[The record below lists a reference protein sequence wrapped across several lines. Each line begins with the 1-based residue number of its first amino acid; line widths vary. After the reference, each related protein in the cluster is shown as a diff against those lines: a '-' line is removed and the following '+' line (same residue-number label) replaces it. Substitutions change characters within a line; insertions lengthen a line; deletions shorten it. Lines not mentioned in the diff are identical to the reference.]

1 MRLLDFFKPKKE
13 IQANTV
19 FQYWSGANI
28 TPLIFDGEKT
38 PYELG
43 SPKDYYLDYHSL
55 RARAWQAYIESPI
68 VQNVI
73 KKYSLW
79 VVGSGLKLQS
89 NPIDLITG
97 LSDDEIKLYSQKV
110 EAHFRLSASM
120 KQSSYSGMMNLH
132 ELAAEAFKNA
142 ILSGDVLNIV
152 RFDGQNV
159 THELIDGCYISTPF
173 GMNQLENG
181 NKIIDGVE
189 IDSKGNHVAFYV
201 QNYELKWDRIS
212 AYGEKTGRLQAWL
225 FYGMRYKL
233 NSVRGMSLL
242 TAILEMDNK
251 LNRYQ
256 DATLGSAEENA
267 KVPYTI
273 EHNQFSDGENP
284 LVRQLAQSIGKNKGT
299 APETQNII
307 DAENIATKVAQT
319 TSKQT
324 YNMPIGST
332 LKRNTFTTDLSFKD
346 YFGVNIDII
355 YITVGIPPEVAAD
368 KFGGAY
374 SGSRAALKSWE
385 YKLMVD
391 RILYLKN
398 QFYKPNFDYWLDMQV
413 LTNKIDVP
421 LYLEA
426 IFKKDIFKLEAFRNC
441 RFIGATVPHI
451 DPVKE
456 VKAERMK
463 LGGKFDDIPLTTAEQ
478 SCEALN
484 TGDFDQNIK
493 KVEDEKEMA
502 NYFDDA
508 IDTNSVDQV
517 PD

>member
-1 MRLLDFFKPKKE
+1 MKILDFFKPKKE
-13 IQANTV
+13 IQVNTEI
-19 FQYWSGANI
+19 QYWSGANI
-28 TPLIFDGEKT
+28 MPVIFDGEKT

-43 SPKDYYLDYHSL
+43 TPRDYYLDYQSL

-68 VQNVI
+68 VQNVL

-79 VVGSGLKLQS
+79 VVGSGLKLQA

-97 LSDDEIKLYSQKV
+97 LSEQEIKAYSQKV
-110 EAHFRLSASM
+110 EAHFRLYSSM
-120 KQSSYSGMMNLH
+120 KQSSYSSMMSLH

-142 ILSGDVLNIV
+142 LMSGDVLNIM

-159 THELIDGCYISTPF
+159 THEIIDGCFISTPLEKT
-173 GMNQLENG
+173 QLAPG

-189 IDSKGNHVAFYV
+189 IDKTGKHIAFYV
-201 QNYELKWDRIS
+201 QNESYKWERIP

-225 FYGMRYKL
+225 FYGMRYKI
-233 NSVRGMSLL
+233 NSVRGMSIL
-242 TAILEMDNK
+242 TAVLEMDNK

-284 LVRQLAQSIGKNKGT
+284 LVKQLVQSAGKNKGT
-299 APETQNII
+299 APETQSTIES
-307 DAENIATKVAQT
+307 ENIATKVAQT
-319 TSKQT
+319 TSKQV
-324 YNMPIGST
+324 YNMPIGSE
-332 LKRNTFTTDLSFKD
+332 LKRNTFATDLSFKD
-346 YFGVNIDII
+346 YFGVNIDLI

-391 RILYLKN
+391 RNLYLKN
-398 QFYKPNFDYWLDMQV
+398 QFYKPNFDYWLDIQV

-421 LYLEA
+421 AYLEA
-426 IFKKDIFKLEAFRNC
+426 LLNNDIFKLESFRNC

-456 VKAERMK
+456 VNAERLK
-463 LGGKFDDIPLTTAEQ
+463 LGKKFDLVPLTTAEQ

-493 KVEDEKEMA
+493 KSQDEKEMA
-502 NYFDDA
+502 SYFDE
-508 IDTNSVDQV
+508 IINEIPQ
-517 PD
+517 